1 MFGISFRGVAL
12 ACLLGL
18 GSILAA
24 CGSGDSEA
32 TKDQLKSELIDQ
44 GLFTEAQATCFVDKI
59 WDDLGP
65 LDPEALQNG
74 ELSDEQMAVIT
85 SATFDCISEG

>member
-1 MFGISFRGVAL
+1 MGISFRGIAL
-12 ACLLGL
+12 AFLLGL

-24 CGSGDSEA
+24 CGGGDGEA
-32 TKDQLKSELIDQ
+32 TKTQLKDQLVEQ

-74 ELSDEQMAVIT
+74 ELTDDQMAVIS
-85 SATFDCISEG
+85 SATFDCISES